1 VNLAAFVA
9 TFLVVLAVELP
20 DKTLMATLVLAGRY
34 RAAPVVVG
42 AAAAFFVQCVIAVV
56 AGQVIALLPRPAVLG
71 VVAVLFAIGAVL
83 LIRESLDHD
92 DDPDADLAGQS
103 GVTGFRR
110 VALISFGV
118 LFAAEW
124 GDSSQLATAAMVA
137 RYDALVPVFLASWLA
152 LVGVAVLAATAGRL
166 VLKHVP
172 VRWVQRI
179 AGLLFAAFAL
189 IAAYQLVMEL

>member
-34 RAAPVVVG
+34 RAVPVVVG
-42 AAAAFFVQCVIAVV
+42 AAAAFFVQCLIAVV

-71 VVAVLFAIGAVL
+71 VVAVLFGIGAVL
-83 LIRESLDHD
+83 LIRESLDHGD
-92 DDPDADLAGQS
+92 ESDGDQARQPPA
-103 GVTGFRR
+103 TGFRR
-110 VALISFGV
+110 VTLISFGV

-137 RYDALVPVFLASWLA
+137 RYDALVSVFLASWLA
-152 LVGVAVLAATAGRL
+152 LVGVAVLAATAGQL
-166 VLKHVP
+166 ILKHVP
-172 VRWVQRI
+172 VRWVQRV
-179 AGLLFAAFAL
+179 AGLLFGVFAL
-189 IAAYQLVMEL
+189 VALYQLVTAL

>member
-34 RAAPVVVG
+34 RAVPVVAG
-42 AAAAFFVQCVIAVV
+42 AAAAFFVQCAIAVL

-71 VVAVLFAIGAVL
+71 VVAALFAI
-83 LIRESLDHD
+83 
-92 DDPDADLAGQS
+92 DADQAGQP
-103 GVTGFRR
+103 GAKGFRR

-172 VRWVQRI
+172 VRWVQRV
-179 AGLLFAAFAL
+179 AGLLFGAFAL
-189 IAAYQLVMEL
+189 IAAYQLVVAL